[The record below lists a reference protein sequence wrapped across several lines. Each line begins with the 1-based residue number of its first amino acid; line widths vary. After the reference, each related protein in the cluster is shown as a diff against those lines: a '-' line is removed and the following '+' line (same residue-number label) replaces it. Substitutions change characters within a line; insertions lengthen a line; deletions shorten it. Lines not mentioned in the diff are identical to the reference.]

1 VPGEIHTTLARLAV
15 CNSVM
20 CAATC
25 ASYVLYVLFMSC
37 VLRYYLQHFHENKQT
52 SKKHPLSNSLPCMKM
67 NGSETKMI
75 SMFPKNESIYYQ
87 VAGKPLSKQHQS
99 APLTFRILPSA
110 YKAAAEGGRKP
121 RRGARKHCSLQN
133 ARMTCICSGLHTAS
147 KHPLMCDGIDGRHA
161 ACDAT
166 S

>member
-1 VPGEIHTTLARLAV
+1 MFLTVHMTYRIIEALTL
-15 CNSVM
+15 
-20 CAATC
+20 
-25 ASYVLYVLFMSC
+25 FSC
-37 VLRYYLQHFHENKQT
+37 IRIRT
-52 SKKHPLSNSLPCMKM
+52 SDVTRVTGTLITIK
-67 NGSETKMI
+67 
-75 SMFPKNESIYYQ
+75 YYQ